1 MPIITKK
8 DCASSVT
15 GTGQSGCRKIK
26 GYVARRFLI
35 EKGYKFD
42 KLTDSFDDATINA
55 LIQQFKLIPLPTDL
69 GAEAQNQD
77 ATFETIQKQD
87 IYVSGMVY
95 GWNVMYPADSCLSK
109 ALKTLSSK
117 RWDLL
122 EVDEDGNLIAVETT
136 DGFLKGFDTNMV
148 RYMGLTNN
156 DGSVG
161 SKVMLR
167 IQLSKNGSSEYDS
180 QWQLIESGEVDWLN
194 LQGVDELL
202 FTKVG
207 GKLKV
212 TYACDES
219 TPIEGLTTAKVR
231 AVDSAGAV
239 VAGFTIAADGE
250 GLYTVSGLTSG
261 DYLIYTYDA
270 VSQSN
275 TVIVGNYFYKSNKL
289 TWTV

>member
-8 DCASSVT
+8 DCSSSVT

-77 ATFETIQKQD
+77 TTFETIQKQD

-109 ALKTLSSK
+109 ALKTLSAK

-231 AVDSAGAV
+231 AVDSSGAV

>member
-77 ATFETIQKQD
+77 TTFETIQKQD

-109 ALKTLSSK
+109 ALKTLSAK

-231 AVDSAGAV
+231 AVDSSGAV

>member
-77 ATFETIQKQD
+77 TTFETIQKQD

-109 ALKTLSSK
+109 ALKTLSAK

>member
-77 ATFETIQKQD
+77 TTFETIQKQD

-109 ALKTLSSK
+109 ALKTLSAK

-136 DGFLKGFDTNMV
+136 DGFLKGFDTNMF

-231 AVDSAGAV
+231 AVDSSGAV

>member
-77 ATFETIQKQD
+77 TTFETIQKQD

-95 GWNVMYPADSCLSK
+95 GWNVMYRADSCLSK
-109 ALKTLSSK
+109 ALKTLSAK

-231 AVDSAGAV
+231 AVDSSGAV

>member
-77 ATFETIQKQD
+77 TTFETIQKQD

-109 ALKTLSSK
+109 ALKTLSAK

-261 DYLIYTYDA
+261 DYLIYTYDS